1 MIKLLDSFSTSVI
14 RKPQTAPSYPKPP
27 TAEASVKFSVVFLTD
42 GPENKIQAKQREDWP
57 GY

>member
-14 RKPQTAPSYPKPP
+14 RKPQTAPPYPKTPI
-27 TAEASVKFSVVFLTD
+27 AEASVKFSAVFLTD
-42 GPENKIQAKQREDWP
+42 GPENKIQSKKREDWP